1 MAGPLDGVRI
11 LDLTTVGYGPYA
23 CQILGDYG
31 AEVVKVESREGD
43 ITRGIMPFR
52 NPGMGHFFLMANRN
66 KRSIVLDLK
75 ADKGREAFLKLV
87 EKMDAVICSI
97 RPAAMDRLGLGYE
110 DCRKVNPNI
119 VYVAL
124 VGFGQDGPYAA
135 RPAYDDIIQGVSGMA
150 AMQGGR
156 SGPPAF
162 VNASVCDKICSQVAA
177 HSTLAALFSREKTG
191 KGQLVEVPM
200 FESMVGFN
208 LVEHNSG
215 KAFEPSLGSAG
226 YERSMVPYRRPYA
239 TQDGY
244 VCALPY
250 NTKQWRSFFK
260 IMGREEMLD
269 DPRVVDPKT
278 RSEKIGELYEMVS
291 DCVSTWKTV
300 DVLAALKDGDIPH
313 GEATSLDDL
322 SADEHM
328 KAVGFFRTMEH
339 PTEGKINLTAP
350 PMKFSETPAEIR
362 TLPALLGEHSIEVL
376 REAGYS
382 EADVA
387 AMVAEGVIVD
397 GRAEEGD
404 RAEVAAS

>member
-11 LDLTTVGYGPYA
+11 LDVTTVGYGPYA

-31 AEVVKVESREGD
+31 ADVVKIESREGD
-43 ITRGIMPFR
+43 ITRGITPFR

-66 KRSIVLDLK
+66 KRCVVLDLK
-75 ADKGREAFLKLV
+75 ADKGRAAFLKLV

-110 DCRKVNPNI
+110 DCRKVNPDI

-156 SGPPAF
+156 SGPPTF
-162 VNASVCDKICSQVAA
+162 VNASVCDKICSQIAA
-177 HSTLAALFSREKTG
+177 HSTLAALFSRQKTG

-215 KAFEPSLGSAG
+215 RAFEPPLGPAG

-239 TQDGY
+239 TLDGY

-260 IMGREEMLD
+260 IMGRAEMLE

-291 DCVSTWKTV
+291 DCLASWKTA
-300 DVLAALKDGDIPH
+300 DVLKALKEGDIPH
-313 GEATSLDDL
+313 GEATSLNDL
-322 SADEHM
+322 AADEHM
-328 KAVGFFRTMEH
+328 KAVGFFRTVDH

-350 PMKFSETPAEIR
+350 PMSFSETPAEIR
-362 TLPALLGEHSIEVL
+362 TLPALHGEHSVEVL
-376 REAGYS
+376 REAGCTDA
-382 EADVA
+382 EIAEMLAD
-387 AMVAEGVIVD
+387 GVIVD
-397 GRAEEGD
+397 GRDGAE

>member
-11 LDLTTVGYGPYA
+11 LDVTTVGYGPYA

-75 ADKGREAFLKLV
+75 AEKGRDAFLKMV

-124 VGFGQDGPYAA
+124 VGFGQEGPYAD
-135 RPAYDDIIQGVSGMA
+135 RPAYDDVIQGVSGMA

-156 SGPPAF
+156 VGPPTF

-208 LVEHNSG
+208 LVEHNAG

-239 TQDGY
+239 TKDGY

-250 NTKQWRSFFK
+250 NTKQWRSFFR

-291 DCVSTWKTV
+291 ECVGTWKTAE
-300 DVLAALKDGDIPH
+300 VLAALKEGDIPH

-322 SADEHM
+322 ADDEHM
-328 KAVGFFRTMEH
+328 KAVGFFRTMDH

-350 PMKFSETPAEIR
+350 PMKFSVTPAEIR
-362 TLPALLGEHSIEVL
+362 TLPALLGEHSVEVL

-382 EADVA
+382 ETEVA
-387 AMVAEGVIVD
+387 EMLAEGVIVD
-397 GRAEEGD
+397 GRGEAEST
-404 RAEVAAS
+404 EVAAS